1 MKEFKAESKRLLDL
15 MINSIYTNKEIFLR
29 ELISNCSDALD
40 KRYYNSIS
48 GNGDDIEKN
57 NLKIDI
63 TLDSKN
69 RKFIIEDNG
78 CGMTKEELET
88 NLGTIAKS
96 GSLAFKK
103 LNEKKDDVDIIGQF
117 GVGFYSCF
125 MVSND
130 VSVVSRAVGENEA
143 YEWHSTGVDGYT
155 IKPSKRE
162 EVGTTITL
170 LIKEDTEEEKYSE
183 FLNSL
188 VIKNLVVKYSDYI
201 RYPIVMDVEHERP
214 KEGKTGEF
222 ETVMDKETL
231 NSMLP
236 LWKKKKS
243 DIKQEEF
250 TCQNFQILLSH
261 NL

>member
-1 MKEFKAESKRLLDL
+1 M
-15 MINSIYTNKEIFLR
+15 
-29 ELISNCSDALD
+29 
-40 KRYYNSIS
+40 
-48 GNGDDIEKN
+48 
-57 NLKIDI
+57 
-63 TLDSKN
+63 
-69 RKFIIEDNG
+69 
-78 CGMTKEELET
+78 
-88 NLGTIAKS
+88 
-96 GSLAFKK
+96 
-103 LNEKKDDVDIIGQF
+103 DIIGQF

-130 VSVVSRAVGENEA
+130 VSVVSKAVGENEA

-243 DIKQEEF
+243 DIKQEEYDSFYMSKFSDF
-250 TCQNFQILLSH
+250 TQCL